1 MSGSQKVRE
10 GTRFLV
16 EKTVLLRFLCLST
29 TMVPRLSLQPSKL
42 AMRILLTIVVFAF
55 TAAPLLAQETKPSF
69 NILILTGGHDY
80 DAPNFYKMFD
90 DMPNVQY
97 DKAEVPKDMDLLAPG
112 LEKKYDLLLTYDMN
126 NFPAITNAQ
135 RERYVA
141 LIESGLP
148 LIVMHHSLCGYDNWL
163 PYCKM
168 IGGQYLHKAI
178 EIDGK
183 SYPPSSYK
191 HDLDLAIQV
200 MDKEHP
206 ITRGIENFR
215 ITDEGYKNMYI
226 REGIHVL
233 LKTDHP
239 EATPEVA
246 WTTKYGKS
254 AIFVIALGHDK
265 KAYENPNLR
274 RILHQAI
281 QCCVEETRK
290 NVP

>member
-1 MSGSQKVRE
+1 
-10 GTRFLV
+10 
-16 EKTVLLRFLCLST
+16 
-29 TMVPRLSLQPSKL
+29 
-42 AMRILLTIVVFAF
+42 MRILLTLALFACA
-55 TAAPLLAQETKPSF
+55 AAPLLAQETKPTF

-80 DAPNFYKMFD
+80 DVPNFYKMFD
-90 DMPNVQY
+90 DMPNVKY
-97 DKAEVPKDMDLLAPG
+97 DKAEVPKDMDLLVPG

-141 LIESGLP
+141 LIESGMP

-168 IGGQYLHKAI
+168 IGGQYLHKTI

-183 SYPPSSYK
+183 SYLPSSYK
-191 HDLDLAIQV
+191 HDLDIAIQV
-200 MDKEHP
+200 RDKEHP
-206 ITRGIENFR
+206 ITRGVENFR
-215 ITDEGYKNMYI
+215 IIDEGYKGMYI

-239 EATPEVA
+239 DATPEVA
-246 WTTKYGKS
+246 WTTQYGKA

-274 RILHQAI
+274 RILHQGI
-281 QCCVEETRK
+281 QWCIEETRK
-290 NVP
+290 GK